1 MLKKI
6 LENNEH
12 IKSNTRTLNILKEYF
27 PDCFT
32 KDEEFDIERFKN
44 KIASDVN
51 KVDYG
56 YELNFLGKNYANLIA
71 SQETTTVIEPDIKHN
86 QKKENK
92 NSNNIYISGDNLD
105 AIKHLLNSYSKKIK
119 CIYIDPPYNT
129 NNDDFV
135 YNDSFNF
142 SKEELMNKLDIS
154 EEKAEKLMSFL
165 SRKSSSHSAWLTFM
179 YPRLL
184 LSRDLLT
191 DDGVIFISIDD
202 NEQANLKLLC
212 DSIFGEENYMEQF
225 HIQVRYS
232 EKSLTEKDDF
242 QKLMEYVFIYAKN
255 KDKFIPK
262 KEIVP
267 YDIDDYIYSI
277 TELGNGKHEII
288 GGKTVIIFRENEYKI
303 NEVIKNIN
311 NLKSTWASGTL
322 IRNNASAKFASTYL
336 EQRKEIDGIKCLY
349 KVYDIGDDGLGYRY
363 FAGPKKEKTNRC
375 EFYSGI
381 PTDKK
386 EELIIRGKAEKTI
399 PIVNLYNYSADIGNI
414 RMEGGV
420 PYNSGKKPIVML
432 ERLFDIANL
441 KHNDIVLD
449 FFAGSASTAHA
460 ICNMN
465 KQELQINYI
474 LVQLNENLE
483 YKKQYSKNSIQKNE
497 LDKIISIIADK
508 KYPQPFTLDQ
518 LGMIRIENIKNTYK
532 NYSGFKHF
540 TLKAI
545 NDDMLDK
552 IKEFNINN
560 NNVNVENNIQEEFG
574 IETILTT
581 WINQD
586 GYGLTANYSKIN
598 FGEYEAYYVHNESLG
613 GNLYLINKDI
623 DETFIEKLIDK
634 IKNNEKFNIKL
645 IVIFG
650 YNFTYSE
657 MQMIEKNISQLKNS
671 GLNLN
676 IAIDK
681 RY

>member
-212 DSIFGEENYMEQF
+212 DSIFGEENMLYQLTVVNSLNGNDNSSGMMET
-225 HIQVRYS
+225 H
-232 EKSLTEKDDF
+232 
-242 QKLMEYVFIYAKN
+242 EYCIFYAKN
-255 KDKFIPK
+255 KALIKMGELSEDDDNRNKWNVDDIGYWKEGRGLKATGEESAKENRETMFFPIYINEKNLTISIDK
-262 KEIVP
+262 KEG
-267 YDIDDYIYSI
+267 YTY
-277 TELGNGKHEII
+277 ELYPMTDNKEMRWTWS
-288 GGKTVIIFRENEYKI
+288 KENFRENYYDVIVKKNQNGYTLYK
-303 NEVIKNIN
+303 K
-311 NLKSTWASGTL
+311 
-322 IRNNASAKFASTYL
+322 
-336 EQRKEIDGIKCLY
+336 QRPSLKEILSVKGKTIFYKPHYSTGTSTQEIKQIFNGIKLFNY
-349 KVYDIGDDGLGYRY
+349 TKSKYLIKDLLLLANI
-363 FAGPKKEKTNRC
+363 
-375 EFYSGI
+375 
-381 PTDKK
+381 DK
-386 EELIIRGKAEKTI
+386 
-399 PIVNLYNYSADIGNI
+399 
-414 RMEGGV
+414 
-420 PYNSGKKPIVML
+420 
-432 ERLFDIANL
+432 
-441 KHNDIVLD
+441 NDIVLD
-449 FFAGSASTAHA
+449 FFGGTATTAHA
-460 ICNMN
+460 VMYLNNIDNGC
-465 KQELQINYI
+465 LQYI
-474 LVQLNENLE
+474 IVQLPEN
-483 YKKQYSKNSIQKNE
+483 I
-497 LDKIISIIADK
+497 DDK
-508 KYPQPFTLDQ
+508 KKLKSQTKQKQLDDIINFLDSESVKRPHTLDQ
-518 LGMIRIENIKNTYK
+518 IGIERIIRVARNITNEYIDK
-532 NYSGFKHF
+532 GFKHF
-540 TLKAI
+540 TLKTI

-560 NNVNVENNIQEEFG
+560 NNINVENNIEEEFG

>member
-6 LENNEH
+6 LENNEQ

-51 KVDYG
+51 TVDYG

-71 SQETTTVIEPDIKHN
+71 SQETTTVIEPDIEHN
-86 QKKENK
+86 QKEENK

-129 NNDDFV
+129 NNDEFV

-184 LSRDLLT
+184 LARDLLT

-212 DSIFGEENYMEQF
+212 DTIFGEDNMLYQLT
-225 HIQVRYS
+225 VVN
-232 EKSLTEKDDF
+232 SLNGNDNSSG
-242 QKLMEYVFIYAKN
+242 LMEIHEYCLMYAKN
-255 KDKFIPK
+255 KEIVITGEIANEDE
-262 KEIVP
+262 KEINKWS
-267 YDIDDYIYSI
+267 IDDIGYWKEGRGLKATGEESARENRETMYFPVYINENNLTISLEQNNEYTYELYPITDNKEMRWTWSKEKFRENSYDVIVKKSKNGYSLYKKQRPTLNDI
-277 TELGNGKHEII
+277 LTIQ
-288 GGKTVIIFRENEYKI
+288 GKTVLYKPSYSTGTSTQEIKQIFN
-303 NEVIKNIN
+303 
-311 NLKSTWASGTL
+311 
-322 IRNNASAKFASTYL
+322 
-336 EQRKEIDGIKCLY
+336 GIKLFNY
-349 KVYDIGDDGLGYRY
+349 TKSKY
-363 FAGPKKEKTNRC
+363 FIKDLLLLAN
-375 EFYSGI
+375 I
-381 PTDKK
+381 DK
-386 EELIIRGKAEKTI
+386 
-399 PIVNLYNYSADIGNI
+399 
-414 RMEGGV
+414 
-420 PYNSGKKPIVML
+420 
-432 ERLFDIANL
+432 
-441 KHNDIVLD
+441 NDIVLD
-449 FFAGSASTAHA
+449 FFGGSATTAHA
-460 ICNMN
+460 VIYLNNIDNGCR
-465 KQELQINYI
+465 QYI
-474 LVQLNENLE
+474 IVQLPEN
-483 YKKQYSKNSIQKNE
+483 I
-497 LDKIISIIADK
+497 DDK
-508 KYPQPFTLDQ
+508 KKLTSQNKEKQLDDIIKFLDSESVNRPHTLDQ
-518 LGMIRIENIKNTYK
+518 IGIERIIRVTRNIANEHIDK
-532 NYSGFKHF
+532 GFKHF
-540 TLKAI
+540 TLKSF
-545 NDDMLDK
+545 NENMLDN
-552 IKEFNINN
+552 IKEFNSINN
-560 NNVNVENNIQEEFG
+560 DAMIGNNIEEEFG

-581 WINQD
+581 WINLD
-586 GYGLTANYSKIN
+586 GYGLTTNYSIIK
-598 FGEYEAYYVHNESLG
+598 FGKYEAYYVYNESLG
-613 GNLYLINKDI
+613 GNLYLINQNI

-634 IKNNEKFNIKL
+634 IKNDEKFSIKL

-657 MQMIEKNISQLKNS
+657 MKMIEDNIAQLKNS
-671 GLNLN
+671 GLNLD

>member
-212 DSIFGEENYMEQF
+212 DSIFGEENMLYQLTVVNSLNGNDNSSGMMET
-225 HIQVRYS
+225 H
-232 EKSLTEKDDF
+232 
-242 QKLMEYVFIYAKN
+242 EYCIFYAKN
-255 KDKFIPK
+255 KALIKMGELSEDDDNMNKWNVDDIGYWKEGRGLKATGEESAKENRETMFFPIYINEKNLTISIDK
-262 KEIVP
+262 KEGYTYALYP
-267 YDIDDYIYSI
+267 MTDNKEMRWTWSK
-277 TELGNGKHEII
+277 EN
-288 GGKTVIIFRENEYKI
+288 FRENYYDVIVKKI
-303 NEVIKNIN
+303 RMDIHYIKN
-311 NLKSTWASGTL
+311 S
-322 IRNNASAKFASTYL
+322 
-336 EQRKEIDGIKCLY
+336 D
-349 KVYDIGDDGLGYRY
+349 
-363 FAGPKKEKTNRC
+363 
-375 EFYSGI
+375 
-381 PTDKK
+381 
-386 EELIIRGKAEKTI
+386 
-399 PIVNLYNYSADIGNI
+399 
-414 RMEGGV
+414 
-420 PYNSGKKPIVML
+420 
-432 ERLFDIANL
+432 
-441 KHNDIVLD
+441 H
-449 FFAGSASTAHA
+449 H
-460 ICNMN
+460 
-465 KQELQINYI
+465 
-474 LVQLNENLE
+474 
-483 YKKQYSKNSIQKNE
+483 
-497 LDKIISIIADK
+497 
-508 KYPQPFTLDQ
+508 
-518 LGMIRIENIKNTYK
+518 
-532 NYSGFKHF
+532 
-540 TLKAI
+540 
-545 NDDMLDK
+545 
-552 IKEFNINN
+552 
-560 NNVNVENNIQEEFG
+560 
-574 IETILTT
+574 
-581 WINQD
+581 
-586 GYGLTANYSKIN
+586 
-598 FGEYEAYYVHNESLG
+598 
-613 GNLYLINKDI
+613 
-623 DETFIEKLIDK
+623 
-634 IKNNEKFNIKL
+634 
-645 IVIFG
+645 
-650 YNFTYSE
+650 
-657 MQMIEKNISQLKNS
+657 
-671 GLNLN
+671 
-676 IAIDK
+676 
-681 RY
+681 

>member
-560 NNVNVENNIQEEFG
+560 NNVNVENNIEEEFG

>member
-212 DSIFGEENYMEQF
+212 DSIFGEENMLYQLTVVNSLNGNDNSSGMMET
-225 HIQVRYS
+225 H
-232 EKSLTEKDDF
+232 
-242 QKLMEYVFIYAKN
+242 EYCIFYAKN
-255 KDKFIPK
+255 KALIKMG
-262 KEIVP
+262 ELSE
-267 YDIDDYIYSI
+267 DD
-277 TELGNGKHEII
+277 
-288 GGKTVIIFRENEYKI
+288 
-303 NEVIKNIN
+303 
-311 NLKSTWASGTL
+311 
-322 IRNNASAKFASTYL
+322 
-336 EQRKEIDGIKCLY
+336 D
-349 KVYDIGDDGLGYRY
+349 
-363 FAGPKKEKTNRC
+363 
-375 EFYSGI
+375 
-381 PTDKK
+381 
-386 EELIIRGKAEKTI
+386 
-399 PIVNLYNYSADIGNI
+399 
-414 RMEGGV
+414 
-420 PYNSGKKPIVML
+420 
-432 ERLFDIANL
+432 
-441 KHNDIVLD
+441 
-449 FFAGSASTAHA
+449 
-460 ICNMN
+460 NMN
-465 KQELQINYI
+465 KWNVDDIGYWKE
-474 LVQLNENLE
+474 
-483 YKKQYSKNSIQKNE
+483 
-497 LDKIISIIADK
+497 
-508 KYPQPFTLDQ
+508 
-518 LGMIRIENIKNTYK
+518 GR
-532 NYSGFKHF
+532 G
-540 TLKAI
+540 LKATGEESA
-545 NDDMLDK
+545 
-552 IKEFNINN
+552 KENR
-560 NNVNVENNIQEEFG
+560 
-574 IETILTT
+574 ETMFFPIL
-581 WINQD
+581 
-586 GYGLTANYSKIN
+586 
-598 FGEYEAYYVHNESLG
+598 
-613 GNLYLINKDI
+613 
-623 DETFIEKLIDK
+623 
-634 IKNNEKFNIKL
+634 
-645 IVIFG
+645 
-650 YNFTYSE
+650 
-657 MQMIEKNISQLKNS
+657 
-671 GLNLN
+671 
-676 IAIDK
+676 
-681 RY
+681 

>member
-212 DSIFGEENYMEQF
+212 DSIFGEENMLYQLTVVNSLNGNDNSSGMMET
-225 HIQVRYS
+225 H
-232 EKSLTEKDDF
+232 
-242 QKLMEYVFIYAKN
+242 EYCIFYAKN
-255 KDKFIPK
+255 KALIKMGELSEDDDNMNKWNVDDIGYWKEGRGLKATGEESAKENRETMFFPIYINEKNLTISIDK
-262 KEIVP
+262 KEG
-267 YDIDDYIYSI
+267 YTY
-277 TELGNGKHEII
+277 ELYPMTDNKEMRWTWS
-288 GGKTVIIFRENEYKI
+288 KENFRENYYDVIVKKNQNGYTLYK
-303 NEVIKNIN
+303 K
-311 NLKSTWASGTL
+311 
-322 IRNNASAKFASTYL
+322 
-336 EQRKEIDGIKCLY
+336 QRPSLKEILSVKGKTIFYKPHYSTGTSTQEIKQIFNGIKLFNY
-349 KVYDIGDDGLGYRY
+349 TKSKYLIKDLLLLANI
-363 FAGPKKEKTNRC
+363 
-375 EFYSGI
+375 
-381 PTDKK
+381 DK
-386 EELIIRGKAEKTI
+386 
-399 PIVNLYNYSADIGNI
+399 
-414 RMEGGV
+414 
-420 PYNSGKKPIVML
+420 
-432 ERLFDIANL
+432 
-441 KHNDIVLD
+441 NDIVLD
-449 FFAGSASTAHA
+449 FFGGTATTAHA
-460 ICNMN
+460 VMYLNNIDNGC
-465 KQELQINYI
+465 LQYI
-474 LVQLNENLE
+474 IVQLPEN
-483 YKKQYSKNSIQKNE
+483 I
-497 LDKIISIIADK
+497 DDK
-508 KYPQPFTLDQ
+508 KKLKSQTKQKQLDDIINFLDSESVKRPHTLDQ
-518 LGMIRIENIKNTYK
+518 IGIERIIRVARNITNEYIDK
-532 NYSGFKHF
+532 GFKHF
-540 TLKAI
+540 TLKTI

-560 NNVNVENNIQEEFG
+560 NNINVENNIEEEFG

-598 FGEYEAYYVHNESLG
+598 FGEYEAYYVHNERLG

>member
-51 KVDYG
+51 TVDYG

-71 SQETTTVIEPDIKHN
+71 SQETTTVIEPDIEHN
-86 QKKENK
+86 QKEENK

-129 NNDDFV
+129 NNDEFV

-184 LSRDLLT
+184 LARDLLT

-212 DSIFGEENYMEQF
+212 DIIYGEENYIANF
-225 HIQVRYS
+225 TRVTKKSGKSS
-232 EKSLTEKDDF
+232 EVVAKNHD
-242 QKLMEYVFIYAKN
+242 YVVAYAKN
-255 KDKFIPK
+255 ISISDLWGVYHIDQGYCHKDQFYEERGYYKLNQTLDYDSLQYNK
-262 KEIVP
+262 TMDYP
-267 YDIDDYIYSI
+267 Y
-277 TELGNGKHEII
+277 EI
-288 GGKTVIIFRENEYKI
+288 GGKVYYAGGSKEGYENRQNGQHNRVDWVWRWSKLRLDFGLKNGFIEIKEGGDRPRLYTKTYEKVSIDKI
-303 NEVIKNIN
+303 NGEYEIVKINRTKSLSTLEFTDNKYSNDNATKLMNVLIGKNIFEYT
-311 NLKSTWASGTL
+311 KPIS
-322 IRNNASAKFASTYL
+322 
-336 EQRKEIDGIKCLY
+336 
-349 KVYDIGDDGLGYRY
+349 
-363 FAGPKKEKTNRC
+363 
-375 EFYSGI
+375 
-381 PTDKK
+381 
-386 EELIIRGKAEKTI
+386 LIITLNKLIKDK
-399 PIVNLYNYSADIGNI
+399 NYII
-414 RMEGGV
+414 
-420 PYNSGKKPIVML
+420 I
-432 ERLFDIANL
+432 
-441 KHNDIVLD
+441 D
-449 FFAGSASTAHA
+449 FFSGSATTAHA
-460 ICNMN
+460 IM
-465 KQELQINYI
+465 ELNAEDNGTRKYI
-474 LVQLNENLE
+474 MVQLPEKIKENSGAKLKGYETICDIGMDRIEKAAKE
-483 YKKQYSKNSIQKNE
+483 YK
-497 LDKIISIIADK
+497 DK
-508 KYPQPFTLDQ
+508 KID
-518 LGMIRIENIKNTYK
+518 K
-532 NYSGFKHF
+532 GFKHF
-540 TLKAI
+540 TLKSF
-545 NDDMLDK
+545 NENMLDK
-552 IKEFNINN
+552 IKEFNSNNYDVNTNN
-560 NNVNVENNIQEEFG
+560 NIEEEFG

-598 FGEYEAYYVHNESLG
+598 FGEYEAYYIYNESLG
-613 GNLYLINKDI
+613 GNLYLINQNI
-623 DETFIEKLIDK
+623 DKTFIEKLIDK
-634 IKNNEKFNIKL
+634 IKNDEKFNIKL

-657 MQMIEKNISQLKNS
+657 MKMIEDNIAQLKNS
-671 GLNLN
+671 GLNLD

>member
-6 LENNEH
+6 LENNEQ

-51 KVDYG
+51 TVEDG

-71 SQETTTVIEPDIKHN
+71 SQETTTVIEPDIEHN

-129 NNDDFV
+129 NNDEFV

-142 SKEELMNKLDIS
+142 SKEELVNKLDIS
-154 EEKAEKLMSFL
+154 EERAEKLMSFL

-184 LSRDLLT
+184 LARDLLT

-212 DSIFGEENYMEQF
+212 DSIFGEENYIEQF

-232 EKSLTEKDDF
+232 EKSLAEKDDF

-255 KDKFIPK
+255 KGKFIPK

-267 YDIDDYIYSI
+267 YNIDDYIYTI
-277 TELGNGKHEII
+277 AELGKGKEEII
-288 GGKTVIIFRENEYKI
+288 GGKKVLIFKENEYKI
-303 NEVIKNIN
+303 NRVIKNIN

-322 IRNNASAKFASTYL
+322 IRNNNSAKFASTYL

-349 KVYDIGDDGLGYRY
+349 KVYGIGDDGLGYRY
-363 FAGPKKEKTNRC
+363 FSGPKQDKTSRC
-375 EFYSGI
+375 VFYSGI
-381 PTDKK
+381 PNDKK
-386 EELIIRGKAEKTI
+386 EELSIKGEAKKTLPII
-399 PIVNLYNYSADIGNI
+399 NLYDYSADIGNI
-414 RMEGGV
+414 RNEGGV

-432 ERLFDIANL
+432 EKLFEIANL

-460 ICNMN
+460 ICKMN
-465 KQELQINYI
+465 KQELEINYI

-483 YKKQYSKNSIQKNE
+483 LKKQNSKNKVQQSE
-497 LDKIISIIADK
+497 LENIISIISEK
-508 KYPQPFTLDQ
+508 KYPKPCSLDQ
-518 LGMIRIENIKNTYK
+518 LGMVRIENIKNKYNT
-532 NYSGFKHF
+532 YSGFKHF
-540 TLKAI
+540 TLKSF
-545 NDDMLDK
+545 NENMLDK
-552 IKEFNINN
+552 IKEFNSINN
-560 NNVNVENNIQEEFG
+560 DAMIGNNIEEEFG

-586 GYGLTANYSKIN
+586 GYGLTVNYSKIK
-598 FGEYEAYYVHNESLG
+598 FGEYEAYYVCNESLG
-613 GNLYLINKDI
+613 GNLYLINQNI
-623 DETFIEKLIDK
+623 DEIFIKKLIDK
-634 IKNNEKFNIKL
+634 IKNDEKFNIKL

-650 YNFTYSE
+650 YNFTYRE
-657 MQMIEKNISQLKNS
+657 MKMIEDNIAQLKNS
-671 GLNLN
+671 GLNLD